1 MYNFLII
8 INKVD
13 NKIKSKFE
21 ISQELEL
28 VPFYYFQEKMPLW
41 NTYLWLKIEI
51 YKSCMIFKILD

>member
-13 NKIKSKFE
+13 NKVKSEFE

-28 VPFYYFQEKMPLW
+28 VPFYYFQENMPL
-41 NTYLWLKIEI
+41 
-51 YKSCMIFKILD
+51 